1 MTEKE
6 MIEASVRYATALDG
20 LFLAQTDL
28 LIRLAV
34 TVGNQPGAAY
44 PMDEVKALME
54 ARDAFKAA
62 LPPKAPTPQE
72 GHGR

>member
-20 LFLAQTDL
+20 LFLAQAEL
-28 LIRLAV
+28 LLSLSSVI
-34 TVGNQPGAAY
+34 GNLPGATY
-44 PMDEVKALME
+44 PREEVKALMK

-62 LPPKAPTPQE
+62 LPPKAARPQE
-72 GHGR
+72 GHD